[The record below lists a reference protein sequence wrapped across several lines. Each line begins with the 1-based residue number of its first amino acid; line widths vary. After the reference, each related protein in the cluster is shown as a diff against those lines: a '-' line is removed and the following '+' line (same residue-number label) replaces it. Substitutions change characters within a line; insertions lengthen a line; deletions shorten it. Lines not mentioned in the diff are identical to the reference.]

1 MGNPRWVCLSM
12 LAVLLLT
19 RGEALAQVEIVEI
32 VHPTAGEKNA
42 VGFSAAVGPNLS
54 QDNYFYGMAAEY
66 DRLITEKWEFA
77 ASFGAGWVP
86 LHPGK
91 NEQGLSFGLA
101 GGYALTDRLS
111 LDVAY
116 AKEIARYDAE
126 TNYSW
131 KWVNGDNAIGI
142 GASYTL
148 WEKARHSL
156 AFSIGIERNVT
167 ASETSINF
175 ELGYG
180 FSF

>member
-1 MGNPRWVCLSM
+1 MGNPKWVCVSL

-19 RGEALAQVEIVEI
+19 GGKALAQVEIVR
-32 VHPTAGEKNA
+32 PTAGEKNA
-42 VGFSAAVGPNLS
+42 VALSAVVGPNLT
-54 QDNYFYGMAAEY
+54 QDNYFYGVAAEY
-66 DRLITEKWEFA
+66 DRLISEKWEFA

-86 LHPGK
+86 LQPGK
-91 NEQGLSFGLA
+91 NEQTLSFSLT
-101 GGYALTDRLS
+101 GGYALTNRLS

-116 AKEIARYDAE
+116 AKEIARYDAG
-126 TNYSW
+126 TSYRW
-131 KWVNGDNAIGI
+131 KWANGDNAIGV

-148 WEKARHSL
+148 WERARHTLDISV
-156 AFSIGIERNVT
+156 GVERNVT